1 VNFIAQTK
9 RSVAMMSFSLF
20 VLLLF
25 VYSFASGRLERTIV
39 TAPIAFTIAGT
50 AGLSFK
56 IQI

>member
-9 RSVAMMSFSLF
+9 RNVAMMSFS
-20 VLLLF
+20 LF

-39 TAPIAFTIAGT
+39 TVPIAFTIAGT